1 MFDDDLLRTMYVE
14 YDIPCDPL
22 VRSPADIARFTSD
35 YTHRSG
41 HAVTSGSLA
50 RYLHNMRKRGEAK
63 GGLPKLRRAYN
74 GRN

>member
-41 HAVTSGSLA
+41 HAVT
-50 RYLHNMRKRGEAK
+50 
-63 GGLPKLRRAYN
+63 
-74 GRN
+74 